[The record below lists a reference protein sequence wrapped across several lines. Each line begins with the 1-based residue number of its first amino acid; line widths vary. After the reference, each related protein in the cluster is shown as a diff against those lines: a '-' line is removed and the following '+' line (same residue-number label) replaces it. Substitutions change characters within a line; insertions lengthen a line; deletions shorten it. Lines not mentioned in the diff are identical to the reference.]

1 MHEHTGVQQ
10 AWGTAGGGQG
20 RQDEEA
26 WARGESGTE
35 LSEAPRWQARQQ
47 AEQRRAS
54 SATQMTAHT
63 ESRQVAVSAF
73 SSIRVLPRSAVRR
86 IAAASPLTEQQNA
99 NGQKQKLSIRGR
111 GTDRRDRQITTF
123 KTLRRVFI

>member
-10 AWGTAGGGQG
+10 ACGTAGGGQG

-86 IAAASPLTEQQNA
+86 IAAASPPTEQQECEWA
-99 NGQKQKLSIRGR
+99 
-111 GTDRRDRQITTF
+111 
-123 KTLRRVFI
+123 KTKICQFVGAEQTGVTAKLRRLRP

>member
-1 MHEHTGVQQ
+1 MG
-10 AWGTAGGGQG
+10 AG
-20 RQDEEA
+20 RERE
-26 WARGESGTE
+26 TE
-35 LSEAPRWQARQQ
+35 LGQVPRWQARQQ

-86 IAAASPLTEQQNA
+86 IAAARPA
-99 NGQKQKLSIRGR
+99 YGRMPNGQEKKMSK
-111 GTDRRDRQITTF
+111 TVYEVCDRA
-123 KTLRRVFI
+123 